1 MQVETFFTLN
11 ETNSGKQLY
20 SFTDEATFYK
30 KIFRVIR
37 KYGLDNVFLIHY
49 TGNKQIIE
57 KITFDTLWLAK
68 IAQEL
73 NQPYHSFRHVT

>member
-49 TGNKQIIE
+49 TGNKQ
-57 KITFDTLWLAK
+57 
-68 IAQEL
+68 
-73 NQPYHSFRHVT
+73 